1 MKRLTLFLFALFT
14 CLMTGGWLSAWA
26 QSPVTDLNQL
36 SNSKVYNIKSVRGFL
51 LYSTNYTG
59 NLAGSAGSGVE
70 DAGDASATA
79 KAQQFA
85 IFTVSGK
92 RYLYSV
98 GAQKFVSSNGN
109 YSDDATDALT
119 FTGTGNANY
128 AWASYVIHQI
138 LDDFFVLIYV
148 TVTQHK
154 SEESTHNSHQ
164 IFSRLVPLQ
173 PKFSTV
179 CFWCY

>member
-59 NLAGSAGSGVE
+59 KMAGSAGSGVK
-70 DAGDASATA
+70 DAGEASATA

-98 GAQKFVSSNGN
+98 GAKKFVSSNGN
-109 YSDDATDALT
+109 YSDDATDA
-119 FTGTGNANY
+119 
-128 AWASYVIHQI
+128 
-138 LDDFFVLIYV
+138 
-148 TVTQHK
+148 
-154 SEESTHNSHQ
+154 
-164 IFSRLVPLQ
+164 
-173 PKFSTV
+173 
-179 CFWCY
+179 